1 MKRNYTA
8 VMLFSSAV
16 SLGIS
21 GCAGQEVK
29 STEVLL
35 LKAGFDIR
43 TADTEKMLEHLK
55 RLQQNKLV
63 PRKEDGATGYYYADI
78 VGCTCIYTGNESKYS
93 KYKQLAAQNSLADER
108 LMAADAQDDARY
120 DWGAWGW
127 PRW

>member
-1 MKRNYTA
+1 MIRNYTA
-8 VMLFSSAV
+8 VTLFISAV

-43 TADTEKMLEHLK
+43 TADTDKMLEHLK

-63 PRKEDGATGYYYADI
+63 LRKEDGATGYYYADI

-93 KYKQLAAQNSLADER
+93 KYKQLVAQNSLADER